1 MRGELKISVRTL
13 DNIIYFFLL
22 AFAVFSPL
30 SISIS
35 YGIWIIAAL
44 LTFYVLCSKR
54 FKTFKSTPLDAP
66 LLTFAFVSA
75 LSVITSIN
83 ISMSLKEFRSLA
95 LIIIFYLFSQNM
107 DTGKKSFQFLN
118 ILIVFSAIA
127 GAYGIYQYVAGHDF
141 LGHYQDRSTGF
152 FSLYLTFAEYMVMI
166 LCLCLGQIVYS
177 LSLKRR
183 LFLSGSVVFMLG
195 GLIVSFS
202 RGPWLG
208 FMVAI
213 VFLAFLRSWKLFV
226 ILMIGAVL
234 LFSLF
239 YFFNLGKISM
249 LVRSIVTLNGEE
261 GSVAQMYLQSNL
273 ERLAMWRSGF
283 RILAENPRFILT
295 GLGMHA
301 LEKLYPEY
309 REEGTV
315 HQNLWHLHSNFMHI
329 LVTRGILGLTAFLW
343 IFGTFFSRCY
353 RYFKK
358 SSHSQEKGILLGIL
372 AGVVGFLVSG
382 LTEYSWGDT
391 EVLMLLY
398 CLMGISVVLGR
409 GSEELTINSKSFK
422 K

>member
-1 MRGELKISVRTL
+1 M
-13 DNIIYFFLL
+13 
-22 AFAVFSPL
+22 AFAIFSPL
-30 SISIS
+30 SISIT

-44 LTFYVLCSKR
+44 LTFYVLCLKR
-54 FKTFKSTPLDAP
+54 FQTFKSTPLDAP
-66 LLTFAFVSA
+66 LLAFTFVSA
-75 LSVITSIN
+75 LSVITSIDFKA
-83 ISMSLKEFRSLA
+83 SLKEYRSLG
-95 LIIIFYLFSQNM
+95 LIIIFYLFSQTLNNEKRI
-107 DTGKKSFQFLN
+107 DRFLN
-118 ILIVFSAIA
+118 ILIVFSTIA
-127 GAYGIYQYVAGHDF
+127 GAYGVFQYITGKDF
-141 LGHYQDRSTGF
+141 LGHYLDRSTGF

-166 LCLCLGQIVYS
+166 LCLCLGQIVYK
-177 LSLKRR
+177 LSLKKR
-183 LFLSGSVVFMLG
+183 LFLSASVVFMLG
-195 GLIVSFS
+195 GLILSFS

-213 VFLAFLRSWKLFV
+213 VFLAFFRSWKLFI

-234 LFSLF
+234 LFFLF
-239 YFFNLGKISM
+239 YFSNLGKISM
-249 LVRSIVTLNGEE
+249 LVRSIVTLNGGE

-283 RILAENPRFILT
+283 HILAENPRFILT

-301 LEKLYPEY
+301 LENLYPEY

-315 HQNLWHLHSNFMHI
+315 HENLWHLHSNFMHI
-329 LVTRGILGLTAFLW
+329 LVTRGVLGLTAFFC
-343 IFGTFFSRCY
+343 IFGIFFSRCY
-353 RYFKK
+353 KYFIK

-372 AGVVGFLVSG
+372 AGVIGFLVSG